1 MREMLEMHETFET
14 KNIKRFERFKPQA
27 FQASSFKADSD
38 FRQNDDYRTVTRII
52 LPCYIYMSPP
62 LIYAWRFNVILKK
75 SNEVS

>member
-1 MREMLEMHETFET
+1 MIYCW
-14 KNIKRFERFKPQA
+14 NIIRYPEFNS
-27 FQASSFKADSD
+27 ASLCKVLDSD